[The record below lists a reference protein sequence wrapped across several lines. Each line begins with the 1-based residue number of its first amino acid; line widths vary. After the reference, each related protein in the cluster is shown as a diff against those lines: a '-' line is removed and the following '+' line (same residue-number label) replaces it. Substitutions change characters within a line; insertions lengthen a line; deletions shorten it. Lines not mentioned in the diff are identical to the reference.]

1 MSIKSFAHY
10 RRNVCTLSI
19 EGLRAEH
26 SGSDRRLDISPGVE
40 GFHRRSGHVYSE
52 VREVNMNGIKRAL
65 LLVAAVAA
73 AVLMFFAAPASA
85 SPRLATLATPVGAT
99 TINAGAPKS
108 DTINLTV
115 PVNIVFIGY
124 SGQQINRDAV
134 LAQLSDSYDPVVREP
149 RFYGLPGR
157 DVGLHYR
164 FDYHTITAPQR
175 FEDNFF
181 HHLAAL
187 ASQGNLTTYQQ
198 RYNAQQQNVLNVTGP
213 VLYIDAPSVE
223 AWLAANA
230 RSLGVDTI
238 HSYTIFYVN
247 WFNRSDFR
255 FHVYTKTDEPDPDTG
270 VNFGAVLEQ
279 TKVSAWGGGTT
290 RTWFYDMSAGP
301 EWRTSNWNVDDQD
314 VTGDG
319 QPDYRIPPIWEY
331 RAGGFRD
338 PSRLSADLG
347 LVTRYVAI
355 NELFTPSPL
364 YDPINARP
372 QMGGSKVVS
381 INMLEDDPASS
392 GLDWIHLQK
401 VRTEL
406 SALEPYYRF
415 AANLQDYQPIGAD
428 AQRAFR
434 IWAGVRQE
442 NDCWNSYGDVFAE
455 LYCFF
460 DGHLSQYPTSHNPRD
475 YVINDFAFN
484 TTDANRG
491 QTLGQICCYADD
503 NWRDGTQTYVFI
515 ILSPHEKNFGQGFTG
530 NLIHENGH
538 HLGLSHPHDGYDSE
552 TGLDYSPSYPGGSLY
567 FAWIGNESNTPMS
580 YLLLTY
586 HFGVFNQDNMARWEV
601 AGLLHEGD
609 QLAGQLQQYKGAAGE
624 ATLLDSY
631 ASNRESA
638 LGRLQAWDFEGA
650 AESAVNGYGALEQA
664 AMDMGVTLPSPAAPT
679 APIQPVPHQVDLT
692 PLLGAIR

>member
-1 MSIKSFAHY
+1 MNNFKRILLMFA
-10 RRNVCTLSI
+10 VTAILLPIAAPVSAGSTPTTPTLS
-19 EGLRAEH
+19 APNTQTTA
-26 SGSDRRLDISPGVE
+26 DA
-40 GFHRRSGHVYSE
+40 
-52 VREVNMNGIKRAL
+52 NAL
-65 LLVAAVAA
+65 Q
-73 AVLMFFAAPASA
+73 
-85 SPRLATLATPVGAT
+85 
-99 TINAGAPKS
+99 S

-124 SGQQINRDAV
+124 NRQQINRDAV
-134 LAQLSDSYDPVVREP
+134 LAQLSNSYDPVVRAP
-149 RFYGLPGR
+149 RFYGLSGR

-164 FDYHTITAPQR
+164 FVYHTITVPQR

-181 HHLAAL
+181 HHLAEL
-187 ASQGNLTTYQQ
+187 GTEGSLTTYQQ
-198 RYNAQQQNVLNVTGP
+198 RYNSQQHNVLNVTGP

-230 RSLGVDTI
+230 RSLGVDTV

-270 VNFGAVLEQ
+270 VNFGAVRDEP
-279 TKVSAWGGGTT
+279 KVIGWGGTT
-290 RTWFYDMSAGP
+290 SRTWFYDMSAGP
-301 EWRTSNWNVDDQD
+301 EWRTTNWNVDDED

-319 QPDYRIPPIWEY
+319 APDYRIPPIWEY

-338 PSRLSADLG
+338 PSQLSADLG

-364 YDPINARP
+364 YDPINTRP
-372 QMGGSKVVS
+372 QQGGSKVVS

-392 GLDWIHLQK
+392 GLDWIHPQK

-434 IWAGVRQE
+434 IWAGVLQE
-442 NDCWNSYGDVFAE
+442 NDCWNAYGDLFAE
-455 LYCFF
+455 LFCFF
-460 DGHLSQYPTSHNPRD
+460 DGHLSQYPTPHNARD
-475 YVINDFAFN
+475 YIINNFDFN
-484 TTDANRG
+484 TTDADRG
-491 QTLGQICCYADD
+491 QTCCYADD
-503 NWRDGTQTYVFI
+503 NWRDGTQSYVFI
-515 ILSPHEKNFGQGFTG
+515 IDAPREKTFGQGFTG

-538 HLGLSHPHDGYDSE
+538 HLGLSHPHDGYDSA
-552 TGLDYSPSYPGGSLY
+552 TGLDYDPSYPDGSLY
-567 FAWIGNESNTPMS
+567 FAWIGDESNTPMA

-586 HFGVFNQDNMARWEV
+586 HFGVFNRDNMARWEV
-601 AGLLHEGD
+601 AGLLHQGD
-609 QLAGQLQQYKGAAGE
+609 QLVGQLQQYKGASGVAS
-624 ATLLDSY
+624 LLDSY
-631 ASNRESA
+631 ATNRESA

-650 AESAVNGYGALEQA
+650 AQKAVDGYGALEQA

-679 APIQPVPHQVDLT
+679 APIQAVPHQVDLT
-692 PLLGAIR
+692 TLLGAIR